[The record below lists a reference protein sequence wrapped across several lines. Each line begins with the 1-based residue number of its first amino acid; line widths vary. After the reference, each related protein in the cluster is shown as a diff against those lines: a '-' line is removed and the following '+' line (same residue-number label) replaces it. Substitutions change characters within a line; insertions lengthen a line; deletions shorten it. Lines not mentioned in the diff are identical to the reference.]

1 MSNTINESERRFSGA
16 PWAKCYTP
24 VQNNFVLGVGGIGS
38 WFTLLLT
45 RTNIAQ
51 KIYLFDDDTIE
62 SHNLGGQ
69 LFRTNQVACTKVSA
83 ISALS
88 RELAISPNVR
98 KVQVPRKVQNNIP
111 AFSYKR
117 ANYFSCFDNMEA
129 RQYAFQHFL
138 ENTNQGV
145 FIDGRLTM
153 EQLQI
158 FCIDRQ
164 DASAIN
170 DYKQNYLPNDEDV
183 EDTVCSLKQT
193 SHSAAM
199 IASMMVGFYTNWVTN
214 QFSDEERR
222 LPFFTEYF
230 IPLNMHTEV

>member
-1 MSNTINESERRFSGA
+1 MIS
-16 PWAKCYTP
+16 
-24 VQNNFVLGVGGIGS
+24 
-38 WFTLLLT
+38 
-45 RTNIAQ
+45 
-51 KIYLFDDDTIE
+51 IE

-69 LFRTNQVACTKVSA
+69 LFKTNQVGAAKVSA
-83 ISALS
+83 VSALS

-98 KVQVPRKVQNNIP
+98 KVQVPRIVQNNIP
-111 AFSYKR
+111 AFSHKQ

-129 RQYAFQHFL
+129 RQYAFKHFL
-138 ENTNQGV
+138 RYTEQGV

-164 DASAIN
+164 DKDAIRN
-170 DYKQNYLPNDEDV
+170 YEENYLPNDEDV